1 MALESIRS
9 SHSELESIDA
19 MLVRELDADARTQE
33 EQVMRDHRVSAL
45 LNRSAEV
52 ARATL
57 KAYGDES
64 GALKAQL
71 AAMTNPTTVLASFY
85 EQVQGVKLYHAQ
97 HRHVGSG
104 GGALEA
110 GFTLPPDSALV
121 RFSGEEQFG
130 RYLDLHAHYERF
142 VNLSKLH
149 AARVAAAT
157 TEDGSEPPPRVDYHS
172 YLCSF
177 ARFDDIAPSAK
188 DAAYVAYLG
197 ALRDYLV
204 GFFARCNPID
214 GAGAAVGEVGEK
226 HAAACAATR
235 SKLGVDLATV
245 ATAAA
250 LEALGAEGLKAAL
263 AALGLKCGGTVP
275 QRAARLFATKG
286 LAPENYPAECL
297 AGVGGGR
304 SGGKR
309 RRRRKKGSGGG
320 SSAVAQRRKLGATA
334 AESSSS
340 SSSSGTGGE
349 SSGASSS
356 ALGPIELTLRSIARA
371 EFVVVEF
378 AGVFYFICTRHN
390 PKI

>member
-1 MALESIRS
+1 MALERIRAT
-9 SHSELESIDA
+9 HSELESIDA
-19 MLVRELDADARTQE
+19 MLVRELDVDARTQE
-33 EQVMRDHRVSAL
+33 DQVMRDHRVSAL
-45 LNRSAEV
+45 LTRSSEV

-71 AAMTNPTTVLASFY
+71 ASMTNPTTVLASFY
-85 EQVQGVKLYHAQ
+85 EQVQGVQLYHAQ

-157 TEDGSEPPPRVDYHS
+157 TDEGSEPPPRVDYHS
-172 YLCSF
+172 YLCSV
-177 ARFDDIAPSAK
+177 ARFDDIAPAAK

-197 ALRDYLV
+197 GLRDYLV

-214 GAGAAVGEVGEK
+214 GAGGAVAIVGEE

-235 SKLGVDLATV
+235 SELGVGLSTV
-245 ATAAA
+245 ATSAA
-250 LEALGAEGLKAAL
+250 LEALGAERFTGL
-263 AALGLKCGGTVP
+263 
-275 QRAARLFATKG
+275 
-286 LAPENYPAECL
+286 
-297 AGVGGGR
+297 
-304 SGGKR
+304 
-309 RRRRKKGSGGG
+309 
-320 SSAVAQRRKLGATA
+320 SS
-334 AESSSS
+334 
-340 SSSSGTGGE
+340 
-349 SSGASSS
+349 
-356 ALGPIELTLRSIARA
+356 
-371 EFVVVEF
+371 
-378 AGVFYFICTRHN
+378 
-390 PKI
+390 